1 MKSGVFK
8 KGLNG
13 GEKGRYSTLAGLP
26 TIILISPDFIHNSPD
41 FIRGYSY
48 SIPSGFFKG

>member
-26 TIILISPDFIHNSPD
+26 TIILISPDFI
-41 FIRGYSY
+41 RGYSY
-48 SIPSGFFKG
+48 SIPSGFLR